1 MSMWEK
7 NGVNYLV
14 HGGRNTFIVNLSWIF
29 MKLPHFLI
37 GVTHAY
43 WDSHTLKIGQHQDV
57 RKLQQTNGYQRC
69 IMYTSLCEETAW
81 CCSMVMT
88 YKVKWCKVSGR
99 EHKESCQSRGI
110 GGLDSWIP
118 WIGRSSSF
126 KPTLGRYKIPWQ
138 FCGIWT
144 IKKERNYDKIEI
156 KKRPISCHDKEY
168 FEAVDLCI
176 RCCLCGLEVTF
187 HGTIRTQ
194 CL

>member
-1 MSMWEK
+1 MPTEILILWKLDNTKTWE
-7 NGVNYLV
+7 
-14 HGGRNTFIVNLSWIF
+14 
-29 MKLPHFLI
+29 
-37 GVTHAY
+37 
-43 WDSHTLKIGQHQDV
+43 SHNK
-57 RKLQQTNGYQRC
+57 RTNGYQRC

-176 RCCLCGLEVTF
+176 RCCLCGLAGGYLLWDHQNTMSLKRIVWNTF
-187 HGTIRTQ
+187 SCGFHQFWRETRRIR
-194 CL
+194 